1 MKAQNKTQKFNM
13 IEQQIRPWDVL
24 NISVLE
30 AMHLF
35 PREEFVPLD
44 YRSLAYADCFVPL
57 SNSQFM
63 LEPKI
68 EGRLL
73 EVLLRYELNRVLH
86 VGTGSGYFATLLSH
100 FSRQV
105 TTVDLR
111 EQFIENAEKLHK
123 KFAIKNITYLCQNAF
138 YGLREPNQFDCI
150 VFTAAH
156 EKEPPSLR
164 EQLSIGGVL
173 IIFEG
178 SEILQNVKIIQRL
191 DQTEFETKYL
201 FETKIPFL
209 EESWR
214 PEGFHF

>member
-1 MKAQNKTQKFNM
+1 MMAQNKIQQFNM

-24 NISVLE
+24 NTKVLE
-30 AMHLF
+30 ALNLF

-44 YRSLAYADCFVPL
+44 YRSLAYADCFIPL
-57 SNSQFM
+57 GGSQCM

-73 EVLLRYELNRVLH
+73 ELLLQYELNNVLH
-86 VGTGSGYFATLLSH
+86 VGTGSGYFATLLAH
-100 FSRQV
+100 FSRQL

-111 EQFIENAEKLHK
+111 EQLIVDAKKIHK
-123 KFAIKNITYLCQNAF
+123 KFAIKNIVYRCQNAF
-138 YGLREPNQFDCI
+138 YGLREPNQYDCI
-150 VFTAAH
+150 IFTGAH

-164 EQLSIGGVL
+164 EQLPIGGVL
-173 IIFEG
+173 VIFEG
-178 SEILQNVKIIQRL
+178 STILQNVKIVQLL
-191 DQTEFETKYL
+191 DQGEFETQAL

-214 PEGFHF
+214 PEGFRF